1 VRNQPD
7 AAGFDALQAQGEP
20 RRGTMRLSPSGGP
33 QQPPAAPPQQ
43 PQMQGPQQPAEPVGA
58 QLMREEVT
66 NLLLAMRQG
75 VTSSALLSAEPV
87 TDPEIERVLNRP
99 DDGDPD
105 TEAGRLAV
113 ARERA
118 AELGLDV
125 VFRAGRGG
133 RIEAVARTP
142 EMQAAG
148 GQLGQIADGIGRL
161 LGVGF
166 VDPIG
171 GAAMAGQAASTRLG
185 QRAAT
190 VGSLVMSSGGAGPG
204 RGKRAAVAP
213 YRIPAPEVP
222 PRFKVEPR
230 PGQTFDEWLDRIY
243 SPEARGPDNLTR
255 FASVMYRG
263 VSDGEVRAAAA
274 AGAFRPASGP
284 ALFVEND
291 PTRYVGGGA
300 YGARRAGWILQF
312 DVAALDA
319 VPVPSLNVRGLI
331 ENGIT
336 EIPLDRIAR
345 AWRWDAERKAH
356 VLLTDEELRAALT
369 AMAGGDQ

>member
-1 VRNQPD
+1 MSGTSAPLQMPPASGEVIDIVPRQDGQGGLGSGTGTGIGSGDQPGMQGAAAPQTDMGNPISPAPAGFGESNWPDVDAATSAYELRWMERRGLLQAAPPPGQPTGEVRNQPD
-7 AAGFDALQAQGEP
+7 AAGFDALQSQGEP

-33 QQPPAAPPQQ
+33 QQHPAAPPQQ

-58 QLMREEVT
+58 QLVREEVT

-118 AELGLDV
+118 SELGLDV
-125 VFRAGRGG
+125 VFRAGRDG

-161 LGVGF
+161 LGMGF
-166 VDPIG
+166 VDPLG
-171 GAAMAGQAASTRLG
+171 GAAMAAAGAQTRIG

-190 VGSLVMSSGGAGPG
+190 VGSLVMSSGGAGS
-204 RGKRAAVAP
+204 KR
-213 YRIPAPEVP
+213 
-222 PRFKVEPR
+222 
-230 PGQTFDEWLDRIY
+230 
-243 SPEARGPDNLTR
+243 
-255 FASVMYRG
+255 
-263 VSDGEVRAAAA
+263 
-274 AGAFRPASGP
+274 
-284 ALFVEND
+284 
-291 PTRYVGGGA
+291 
-300 YGARRAGWILQF
+300 
-312 DVAALDA
+312 
-319 VPVPSLNVRGLI
+319 
-331 ENGIT
+331 
-336 EIPLDRIAR
+336 
-345 AWRWDAERKAH
+345 
-356 VLLTDEELRAALT
+356 
-369 AMAGGDQ
+369 